1 MPHQR
6 NRTNVETAKHKTQLN
21 GMVKTT
27 WIAIQ
32 LLLDGIRL
40 ELLEHRATSSTG
52 KPVSILRGNSNTSFL
67 PSFIHGSLFSAC
79 LDYLIFV
86 LTRH

>member
-6 NRTNVETAKHKTQLN
+6 NRANVETAKHKTQLN

-27 WIAIQ
+27 WKAIQ

-40 ELLEHRATSSTG
+40 ELLEHRATLNIG
-52 KPVSILRGNSNTSFL
+52 KPVSILRGIAKKSPFL
-67 PSFIHGSLFSAC
+67 PSFLHSW
-79 LDYLIFV
+79 
-86 LTRH
+86 